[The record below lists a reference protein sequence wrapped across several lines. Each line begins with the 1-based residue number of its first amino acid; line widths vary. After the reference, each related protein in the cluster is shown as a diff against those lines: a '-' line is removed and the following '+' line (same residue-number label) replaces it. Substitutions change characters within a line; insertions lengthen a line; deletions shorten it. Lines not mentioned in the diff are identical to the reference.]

1 MNWPENVL
9 DDVMMLNFL
18 PIRRFSFFSTG
29 SILAN
34 LVFFWFEGDV
44 FFLKFADSMVIGMLV
59 WYWLLSLNVNENLS
73 LVDFGFEYRL
83 MPMQL
88 R

>member
-18 PIRRFSFFSTG
+18 PIRRFSFFRLGLSWL
-29 SILAN
+29 ILY
-34 LVFFWFEGDV
+34 FFGLRV
-44 FFLKFADSMVIGMLV
+44 MCSFLKFADSMVIGMLV